1 MGFALDFYYKAVYNK
16 SKVKNRH
23 KIFKNGY
30 IMEKSIKS
38 WKKTPLMSS
47 IEPISIISAFTGN
60 YPDGYRFAGEMH
72 DFWEIALV
80 RSGSLWVAEEQ
91 KIQNLKK
98 NMFIVHKPMA
108 FHRLWC
114 SGSDVSAKFISFEAT
129 GKMMKKLE
137 CLSGSCP
144 WQLADR
150 FAQTVDLAS
159 ELLYRISDLEQD
171 LASNC
176 PCMEDE
182 RVFRSERASALPR
195 NDSYSQKYEE
205 LTGRIKAALA
215 SILCDLSDLKGGEEN
230 IDEMSDAARIL
241 SIIDEHYLEDLTLEQ
256 LAFYCRMSESKIKKE
271 FHKIYDGGVMK
282 YVCRLKMRDA
292 AAMLER
298 GMSAD
303 KICEALSI
311 HDKNYFSY
319 VFRREIGMTPSEYRK
334 THS

>member
-1 MGFALDFYYKAVYNK
+1 MDKD
-16 SKVKNRH
+16 VKN
-23 KIFKNGY
+23 
-30 IMEKSIKS
+30 
-38 WKKTPLMSS
+38 WKKTPLVSG

-60 YPDGYRFAGEMH
+60 YPDGYRFSGEMH
-72 DFWEIALV
+72 DFWEIVLV
-80 RSGSLWVAEEQ
+80 RNGSLWVAEEQ

-108 FHRLWC
+108 YHRLWC
-114 SGSDVSAKFISFEAT
+114 SGSDVSVKIISFEAT
-129 GKMMKKLE
+129 GSMLKKLE
-137 CLSGSCP
+137 CLSGTCP
-144 WQLADR
+144 WQLSDR

-176 PCMEDE
+176 PCMEED
-182 RVFRSERASALPR
+182 RVFRSDRSHVL
-195 NDSYSQKYEE
+195 SYGEPLSQKCEE

-215 SILCDLSDLKGGEEN
+215 SILCELSELKGGEEN
-230 IDEMSDAARIL
+230 TGEMSDAARIL
-241 SIIDEHYLEDLTLEQ
+241 AIIDEHYLEDLTLEK
-256 LAFYCRMSESKIKKE
+256 LAIYCRMSESKIKKE
-271 FHKIYDGGVMK
+271 FHSVYDGGVMK

-292 AAMLER
+292 AAMIER

-303 KICEALSI
+303 RICEALSI
-311 HDKNYFSY
+311 HDKNYFSF